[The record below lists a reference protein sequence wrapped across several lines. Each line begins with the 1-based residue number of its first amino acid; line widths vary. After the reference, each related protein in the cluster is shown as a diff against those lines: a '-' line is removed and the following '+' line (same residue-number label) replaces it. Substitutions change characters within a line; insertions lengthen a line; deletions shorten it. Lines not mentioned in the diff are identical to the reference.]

1 MTTKRPVNPAL
12 QRVAVNE
19 RGQRIGQGH
28 PQAKLSDAEVEHL
41 LADRGPEH
49 DPTMSY
55 GQLALRYGISKASVR
70 DIVKGRRRGQIGQ
83 TVDRKPPARPKGQRV
98 RVNLVIALHLRA
110 KLHRLGGGA
119 WLERA
124 LEMA

>member
-1 MTTKRPVNPAL
+1 MMPKRTTKPTL
-12 QRVAVNE
+12 ERVAVNE

-28 PQAKLSDAEVEHL
+28 PQAKLSDAEVEQL
-41 LADRGPEH
+41 LADRGPKH
-49 DPTMSY
+49 APAMSY

-70 DIVKGRRRGQIGQ
+70 DIVKGRRRGQTGL

-124 LEMA
+124 LVLA